1 MTLNLTNRAK
11 CSGPNTITSW
21 FKFFPNGTSTAALT
35 VQGDT
40 GQVASVIR
48 TGTAGTFTVTMNDA
62 YRRVMVRAQ
71 VQHVT
76 AADLVAQV
84 GSFTNEGGASP
95 FSFVVRVLA
104 GATPT
109 DITANANSAVHV
121 EFVSIN
127 SNVDQTT

>member
-11 CSGPNTITSW
+11 CAGPNTITSW

-62 YRRVMVRAQ
+62 YRRVIIRPV

-76 AADLVAQV
+76 AADLVAQLGV
-84 GSFTNEGGASP
+84 ISNQGTSTP
-95 FSFVVRVLA
+95 LSFVVRVLA

-109 DITANANSAVHV
+109 DITANADSAVHI
-121 EFVSIN
+121 EFTSIN
-127 SNVDQTT
+127 SNVDAT